1 MDKSIFSKIIDRE
14 IPATIEYEDDKVIAI
29 RDIAPSAPIHLLI
42 IPKKTIAGA
51 NAITEEDAPLV
62 GHIFMVAQQLARR
75 FNVDHDGYRIVTNVN
90 AHGGQTVFHLHFHLL
105 GGEPLGRMNSRS
117 TGHGGASSSGTL
129 REAGLLI
136 LMAIGLAIGF
146 NTMNPKRIN
155 WVKPVFE
162 RVQATDAEIERLLG
176 SSGKDTSQHIAALPS
191 EQKDTGRA
199 IASSDKPEAPVTT
212 KPTTPGTTT
221 PPETP
226 PAKQQEPFKPEPG
239 VVREVGLAA
248 FRTLLKS
255 PHLLLID
262 ARIPESYAKGHIA
275 GAINIDGNAAEAEIP
290 RILQLPQER
299 IVVIYCD
306 GGECELSHHVAET
319 MKKFGFGPIFIYTGG
334 WAEWSKQ

>member
-14 IPATIEYEDDKVIAI
+14 IPATIEYEDERVIAI

-42 IPKKTIAGA
+42 IPKKHIASA
-51 NAITEEDAPLV
+51 NAITEEDAPLI
-62 GHIFMVAQQLARR
+62 GHVFMVAQQLARR
-75 FNVDHDGYRIVTNVN
+75 FNVDHDGYRVVTNVN
-90 AHGGQTVFHLHFHLL
+90 ANGGQTVFHLHFHLL
-105 GGEPLGRMNSRS
+105 GGEPLGRMNSRN

-162 RVQATDAEIERLLG
+162 RVQATEAEIERLLG
-176 SSGKDTSQHIAALPS
+176 ASGKDTARQIAAIPP
-191 EQKDTGRA
+191 ERKDTA
-199 IASSDKPEAPVTT
+199 IASLDKPETPVTT
-212 KPTTPGTTT
+212 KSATPGTTT

-226 PAKQQEPFKPEPG
+226 PARQQEPFRPEPG
-239 VVREVGLAA
+239 VVREVGLSA

-275 GAINIDGNAAEAEIP
+275 GAINIDGNSAEAEIP
-290 RILQLPQER
+290 RILQLPQDR

-319 MKKFGFGPIFIYTGG
+319 MKKFNFGPIFIYTGG

>member
-14 IPATIEYEDDKVIAI
+14 VPATIEYEDERVIAI

-42 IPKKTIAGA
+42 IPKKHIASA
-51 NAITEEDAPLV
+51 NAITEEDAPLI
-62 GHIFMVAQQLARR
+62 GHVFMVAQQLARR
-75 FNVDHDGYRIVTNVN
+75 FNVDHDGYRVVTNVN
-90 AHGGQTVFHLHFHLL
+90 ANGGQTVFHLHFHLL
-105 GGEPLGRMNSRS
+105 GGEPLGRMNSRN

-162 RVQATDAEIERLLG
+162 RVQATEAEIERLLG
-176 SSGKDTSQHIAALPS
+176 ASGKDTARQIAAIPP
-191 EQKDTGRA
+191 ERKDTA
-199 IASSDKPEAPVTT
+199 IASLDKPETPVTT
-212 KPTTPGTTT
+212 KSATPGTTT

-226 PAKQQEPFKPEPG
+226 PARQQEPFRPEPG
-239 VVREVGLAA
+239 VVREVGLSA

-275 GAINIDGNAAEAEIP
+275 GAINIDGNSAEAEIP
-290 RILQLPQER
+290 RILQLPQDR

-319 MKKFGFGPIFIYTGG
+319 MKKFNFGPIFIYTGG